1 MLLSISGQ
9 KNSTL
14 TSQLRLTIKGSE
26 IIFTR
31 TFSKQSI
38 QNNRTGISYNT
49 CRLAGP
55 HPQSS
60 AKTRHQIKKLKGC
73 LCEFFFQMA
82 TIQVLGSVA
91 VERVEVGL
99 LACRLFGGSSLF
111 SCLIKYLINIRTF
124 IGCLTNKC
132 GIVISSDRN
141 IIDSPRLVS
150 VLKRSPVDVFVFV
163 CVIDIAR

>member
-1 MLLSISGQ
+1 M
-9 KNSTL
+9 
-14 TSQLRLTIKGSE
+14 
-26 IIFTR
+26 
-31 TFSKQSI
+31 
-38 QNNRTGISYNT
+38 
-49 CRLAGP
+49 AGP

-111 SCLIKYLINIRTF
+111 SCLFKYLINIRTF

-132 GIVISSDRN
+132 GIFISSDRN

-150 VLKRSPVDVFVFV
+150 VLKRSPVDVFFYA
-163 CVIDIAR
+163 ARFNYNNGNVGGSSLPLSVNLLLEHRTKPLPLFGIGGGGMNNCFTWTGFHSDEH

>member
-1 MLLSISGQ
+1 M
-9 KNSTL
+9 
-14 TSQLRLTIKGSE
+14 
-26 IIFTR
+26 FV
-31 TFSKQSI
+31 
-38 QNNRTGISYNT
+38 
-49 CRLAGP
+49 
-55 HPQSS
+55 
-60 AKTRHQIKKLKGC
+60 
-73 LCEFFFQMA
+73 FQMA

-111 SCLIKYLINIRTF
+111 SCLIKYLIIIRTF

-150 VLKRSPVDVFVFV
+150 VLKRTPVDVFF
-163 CVIDIAR
+163 IQRI